1 MKARKNAT
9 SGTWHLVGPRGCGS
23 EPDGE
28 VVEGTWAVIRDTVDR
43 DDGSR
48 CSHCRWPSG

>member
-1 MKARKNAT
+1 MKVVKNDS
-9 SGTWHLVGPRGCGS
+9 SGTWHLVGSRGCGS

-28 VVEGTWAVIRDTVDR
+28 RVEGSWAVIRDRVTR
-43 DDGSR
+43 DEGPR